1 MNYAFGLQAANDGS
15 GGAVILTDVND
26 GCVSPSSLLLEV
38 QEKSRRTQTD
48 RHTDQVY
55 TVTLVVHAR
64 HGLLI
69 HLLGGGNGFVEVGVK
84 LTEGVRMAG
93 TGLFVTSFE
102 VL

>member
-1 MNYAFGLQAANDGS
+1 MNYAFGLQEANDGS
-15 GGAVILTDVND
+15 GGAVMLTDVND
-26 GCVSPSSLLLEV
+26 GCVSPSSLLLVV
-38 QEKSRRTQTD
+38 QEKKQTH
-48 RHTDQVY
+48 RPS

-69 HLLGGGNGFVEVGVK
+69 HLLGGGNGFVEVRVE
-84 LTEGVRMAG
+84 LTEEAGVAG